1 MNNPMTVAVYGAT
14 GHTGSFVVAEL
25 IRRGFGVV
33 RIGRDASRLMQ
44 SSVRDSTSFRV
55 AAIDNA
61 EQLDA
66 ALRGTDAVINCAG
79 PFLDTALPVVDAA
92 LRAGIPYLDVTAE
105 QAALQALIEQR
116 DTQARAAGV
125 TLIPAAAFY
134 GGLADLLVTAT
145 ADENK
150 RLDRVDIAI
159 GLDSWHPTP
168 GTRLTGARNRATRLI
183 QGQGTLVPVP
193 QPVPEGEWS
202 FPSPFGNMDVTM
214 LPFTEVL
221 TVSRHLDVDTVESW
235 LAVSALRDIRDP
247 NTPAPRAHDEQGRS
261 AQQFVVDIVIAQG
274 GAARRVTAMGRDIYA
289 VSAPIVVEATERWL
303 SGKGVLRGGVASLG
317 ELFDARDF
325 RHSDGVLRR
334 GVEPDIREERW
345 CARKA
350 VTGATFAIA
359 SLCKNLDSCWRGRTP
374 QAPRKLGGRRMP
386 GFLVIH
392 YPRVELPHERTAQE
406 EPDLWHRRV
415 YRDRSPGGDWDAVVQ
430 RDQWKARIRA

>member
-1 MNNPMTVAVYGAT
+1 MNNRMTVAVYGAT

-25 IRRGFGVV
+25 MRRGFGVV
-33 RIGRDASRLMQ
+33 RIGRNAARLTQ
-44 SSVRDSTSFRV
+44 SSVRDSTPFRV
-55 AAIDNA
+55 AAVDDP
-61 EQLDA
+61 EQLDS

-105 QAALQALIEQR
+105 QAALQALIEHR
-116 DTQARAAGV
+116 DTRARAAGV

-145 ADENK
+145 ADKDK

-183 QGQGTLVPVP
+183 QGQGTLAPVP
-193 QPVPEGEWS
+193 QPVPEGVWS
-202 FPSPFGNMDVTM
+202 FPSPFGNMDVMM

-261 AQQFVVDIVIAQG
+261 AQQFVVDILIAQG
-274 GAARRVTAMGRDIYA
+274 GVTRRVTATGRDIYA
-289 VSAPIVVEATERWL
+289 VSAPIVVEATERLL

-325 RHSDGVLRR
+325 LAALDTVTVSYEAVPSPIFERGTGV
-334 GVEPDIREERW
+334 RER
-345 CARKA
+345 
-350 VTGATFAIA
+350 
-359 SLCKNLDSCWRGRTP
+359 
-374 QAPRKLGGRRMP
+374 Q
-386 GFLVIH
+386 
-392 YPRVELPHERTAQE
+392 
-406 EPDLWHRRV
+406 
-415 YRDRSPGGDWDAVVQ
+415 
-430 RDQWKARIRA
+430 